1 MFLFSQPPPLRIS
14 LTSISSSSHC
24 SKCITGVS
32 APRLLPLFL
41 PVMRI
46 HRIGAQLAQPR
57 GFRNGLADG
66 LLDARSGSR
75 PPACGPRNVGMPVS
89 WQMGPASSCAMSMF
103 ERMMSSACED
113 CVPGVS
119 PPAASDIAARTSG
132 GRLVEVW
139 VISSSRL
146 PARNSI
152 RISVTSILR
161 QRAGRGRP
169 ARSMVSIQLQAHV
182 GHHAGADGG
191 DGAVEFHHHLRALD
205 LFDIAGDAGGSEVGN
220 QDQRRLSGP

>member
-1 MFLFSQPPPLRIS
+1 MFSQPPPFRIS

-46 HRIGAQLAQPR
+46 HRIGPQFAAAAWPPPR
-57 GFRNGLADG
+57 LRGWP
-66 LLDARSGSR
+66 SR
-75 PPACGPRNVGMPVS
+75 CAIWLTPTGVWTTNVGMPVS
-89 WQMGPASSCAMSMF
+89 WQMGPSSSCAMSMF
-103 ERMMSSACED
+103 ERMMSSACAD

-119 PPAASDIAARTSG
+119 TPAASDMAARTSG

-139 VISSSRL
+139 VISSKRL